1 MRFGVELAVK
11 APIGEIVESLKVYD
25 SYGFDRVWIPDASIS
40 MWEVWTTAS
49 LAATHTQRVRIG
61 VGVTAPY
68 HRNPAVMAHAAAT
81 IDQLSGGRLDLTIG
95 RGGRGYLRSIG
106 ADGDDAGVEEAITIL
121 RGLLAG
127 EKVSHEGKVFHFDE
141 VSLRVQA
148 QQGHMD
154 IYVATTSDHWM
165 EVAARCADGIHTY
178 SSNPRLL
185 GTAGEWAKRSKAER
199 FTVVTTLGYVE
210 PPEVREWWLNNFSR
224 NYNLQKLCGRETD
237 AASYEELLEDL
248 AFTDKASLL
257 AQVDRLERGGAD
269 ELMIAYR
276 RPEDLPVIAE
286 MVRSIT

>member
-11 APIGEIVESLKVYD
+11 ASITELVESLKIYD
-25 SYGFDRVWIPDASIS
+25 TYGFDRVWIPDASIS
-40 MWEVWTTAS
+40 MWEIWTTAS

-68 HRNPAVMAHAAAT
+68 HRNPAVIAHAAAT

-106 ADGDDAGVEEAITIL
+106 ADADDAGVEEAIAIL

-127 EKVSHEGKVFHFDE
+127 EKVSYDGKVFHFEE

-148 QQGHMD
+148 QQEHVN
-154 IYVATTSDHWM
+154 IYIATTSDYWM
-165 EVAARCADGIHTY
+165 EIAARCADGIHTY
-178 SSNPRLL
+178 SSNPKLL
-185 GTAGEWAKRSKAER
+185 GTAREWAARSETEP
-199 FTVVTTLGYVE
+199 FTIITTLGFIE
-210 PPEVREWWLNNFSR
+210 PPEAREWWVNNFSR
-224 NYNLQKLCGRETD
+224 NYNLQKLSGREIDT
-237 AASYEELLEDL
+237 ASYEELLEDL

-257 AQVDRLERGGAD
+257 AQVDRLERSGAD

-276 RPEDLPVIAE
+276 QPEDLPVIAE
-286 MVRSIT
+286 MVRSIA